1 MTPVSAK
8 VIQGLIAVCSI
19 FIVLVPFFILL
30 LVFMLPMC
38 PKNSCDDYWKKF
50 PYIVLQ
56 LLAIPAFFGA
66 ITLFVLFKQAREY
79 FIENFDEYRCK
90 PWFMPF
96 VSFVKADVDP
106 GENLQKCLSGSC
118 GSVFAAMT
126 TPFLNMTGS
135 MGNGMNIAHQNF
147 EQVQRNHLNL
157 GNDMISVMGRSNQQM
172 GKVQAITTYMFLK
185 MKGIF
190 DKLMALV
197 FDFYFALVTMLDL
210 VNIMILMPQYF
221 IAGIFITFWIF
232 FGTFI
237 VLTIIAI
244 IYFSIG
250 FALLFNPFTFAAGAA
265 KVGKAG
271 VVTFIANS
279 VHLFIA
285 MLALT
290 LWGVLRSLD
299 LDAQRA
305 SDRLRARNRRRR
317 FEQGQ

>member
-1 MTPVSAK
+1 MGQVSAQ
-8 VIQGLIAVCSI
+8 VIQGLIAACSI
-19 FIVLVPFFILL
+19 FLVMAPFFILV
-30 LVFMLPMC
+30 LVFVLPMC
-38 PKNSCDDYWKKF
+38 PKTSCDDYWKKF
-50 PYIVLQ
+50 PYIVMQ
-56 LLAIPAFFGA
+56 LLAIPVFFGA
-66 ITLFVLFKQAREY
+66 ITLAVLFKQAREY
-79 FIENFDEYRCK
+79 FIEHFDDYKCK

-96 VSFVKADVDP
+96 VSFVKADVSP
-106 GENLQKCLSGSC
+106 GENLQKCMSGSC
-118 GSVFAAMT
+118 SSVFAAMT
-126 TPFLNMTGS
+126 TPFLNMSGA
-135 MGNGMNIAHQNF
+135 MGNGMNIAHKNF

-157 GNDMISVMGRSNQQM
+157 GSDMMSVMGRSNQEM
-172 GKVQAITTYMFLK
+172 GKFQAIATYMFMK

-190 DKLMALV
+190 DKLMTIV
-197 FDFYFALVTMLDL
+197 FDFYFALITMLDV

-232 FGTFI
+232 FGLFI
-237 VLTIIAI
+237 VMTTIAI

-271 VVTFIANS
+271 VITFITNS

-290 LWGVLRSLD
+290 LWGILNSLD

-305 SDRLRARNRRRR
+305 SNRLRARNRRRR
-317 FEQGQ
+317 FAQGL